1 MKNFLVRQAVYRT
14 VSPKL
19 AMKIALTLPVLACLA
34 TLSSCGG
41 NAPTRGEELAANAA
55 VSQSIASRFNKG
67 DKLEKTGL
75 KQQEKGKK
83 LISDGE
89 TLIKKGRSN
98 VEKGQKMRAKADAEA
113 KAAELTASPAPVPA
127 T

>member
-1 MKNFLVRQAVYRT
+1 
-14 VSPKL
+14 
-19 AMKIALTLPVLACLA
+19 MKIALTLPVLACLA
-34 TLSSCGG
+34 TLSSCGE

-83 LISDGE
+83 LINDGE
-89 TLIKKGRSN
+89 KLVRKGRSN
-98 VEKGQKMRAKADAEA
+98 VEKGQSMRAKADTEA
-113 KAAELTASPAPVPA
+113 REAELRAAPATVPA